1 MRKAVIRA
9 AANFPGDL
17 KTALENGL
25 RETFGSDLACEF
37 VTDDSVIGGFVVDVD
52 HTVYDWSVATQLKR
66 LKKEL
71 HK

>member
-1 MRKAVIRA
+1 MPKAVIRA

-25 RETFGSDLACEF
+25 RESFGSDLACEF

>member
-9 AANFPGDL
+9 AANCPGDL

-52 HTVYDWSVATQLKR
+52 RTIYDWSVATQLKR

-71 HK
+71 HQ